1 MTCRMSMSRSPAI
14 SAPLRTSACRAAN
27 ECGDVSCA
35 TGTVLLTHFTR
46 AANRAASLVALTFS
60 LQYEIMTRKTEGFPG
75 GGQGSAAMWRGA
87 VGNLYGFQVWRKP
100 DRGFLNRRFKS
111 RAGAT
116 IAKLTEQAKRSETT
130 GSSPVATT
138 RAEPNRKVRLVAY
151 SFS

>member
-1 MTCRMSMSRSPAI
+1 MFQYHMYFVASIKIRQSTCRGAARSKRPQQH
-14 SAPLRTSACRAAN
+14 
-27 ECGDVSCA
+27 E
-35 TGTVLLTHFTR
+35 
-46 AANRAASLVALTFS
+46 RAASLVALTFS

-75 GGQGSAAMWRGA
+75 GGQGSTAMWRGA

-100 DRGFLNRRFKS
+100 DRGCLNRRFKS

-138 RAEPNRKVRLVAY
+138 RAEPNRKVRLIVY
-151 SFS
+151 SFG